1 VASGPAGEPGPGA
14 GVPAPASGNGRSA
27 IGRLFGYLSLAF
39 KLVLFA
45 LVFALAV
52 KNSDPV
58 TLRFFLGREVATSL
72 ALALVAALCAGALFG
87 VLAMTGYVIG
97 LRRDGARARAESA
110 ALRLERDALRAER
123 DTLGSELASLATAS
137 AVLPGGVAPGSSA
150 GTTSGA
156 ITAASM
162 AATDRQ
168 VPHGL

>member
-1 VASGPAGEPGPGA
+1 VASGPAGEPGTAP
-14 GVPAPASGNGRSA
+14 GVPAPAAGPSA
-27 IGRLFGYLSLAF
+27 FRRLLGYLSLAV
-39 KLVLFA
+39 KLALFA

-58 TLRFFLGREVATSL
+58 TLKFFLGREVETSL

-97 LRRDGARARAESA
+97 LRRDGSRARAEGA
-110 ALRLERDALRAER
+110 ALRVERDSLRAER
-123 DTLGSELASLATAS
+123 DALAGELAALAPVPAD
-137 AVLPGGVAPGSSA
+137 A
-150 GTTSGA
+150 
-156 ITAASM
+156 AASVGAAGAAI